1 MRDTRETGDRTTSA
15 LPWWDIGFDV
25 HGDAVD
31 ERQGDRVAEAVRE
44 AGVRHLVVLAH
55 TAHHEPGLTER
66 VDARC
71 RALFAETGGTDSVGL
86 LGVRWPSMC
95 FARPEDDRKERP
107 ADTGLT
113 DTDLAGLGRV
123 FPEGEATLAR
133 LLGLLDERPPGN
145 GPLDDVGIALR
156 RLVEQPLDTPV
167 HAYGTDLG
175 ADVLPQTD
183 PAMLIDSPTQVCEG
197 FAEALDAARQE
208 TDGVEERSPER
219 FEEAQSGS
227 GAPEVSEHGTLAET
241 GTAGPRPA
249 DDPTQRLSRPES
261 LAPSERPLR
270 DPRAESVPDRVW
282 DGARQLLCQVASYAM
297 RRHAGLVGERG
308 LAPLLRSLAEDLPD
322 TRVHLVG
329 HGEGARLVAY
339 AARGLGPG
347 ERVASLCLFQA
358 ALSHFAFAEH
368 LPQLS
373 GGGALAG
380 LHRRVKGPIVCCYSH
395 HDLELGLFFPLAC
408 RRIGDGAL
416 LSGAGRTW
424 GALGYDGIQGLDG
437 SPALTLADALA
448 EGALPSSGYVGVD
461 ASELIREGGPPRGAH
476 YDVFHQDLVR
486 LVRAAGGLA

>member
-1 MRDTRETGDRTTSA
+1 MRDTRETRGKAGDGEA
-15 LPWWDIGFDV
+15 PPWWDVAFDA

-31 ERQGDRVAEAVRE
+31 ERQGDRVAGAARE
-44 AGVRHLVVLAH
+44 ADVRHLVVLAH
-55 TAHHEPGLTER
+55 TAHQEPELTER

-71 RALFAETGGTDSVGL
+71 RALFAQAEVTDGVGL
-86 LGVRWPSMC
+86 VGVRWPGMC
-95 FARPEDDRKERP
+95 FAPPEDGRAGR
-107 ADTGLT
+107 LT
-113 DTDLAGLGRV
+113 DTDVAGLRRV
-123 FPEGEATLAR
+123 FPDGGDTLTK
-133 LLGLLDERPPGN
+133 LLGLLDERPLRN
-145 GPLDDVGIALR
+145 GALDDVGIALR
-156 RLVEQPLDTPV
+156 RLVEQPLDTPL

-175 ADVLPQTD
+175 ANVLPQTD

-208 TDGVEERSPER
+208 VERVENRSPER
-219 FEEAQSGS
+219 FEEAHTGS
-227 GAPEVSEHGTLAET
+227 GAPEVSEHGTLTES

-249 DDPTQRLSRPES
+249 DDPTERLSRPES

-270 DPRAESVPDRVW
+270 DPHAERMPGRVW
-282 DGARQLLCQVASYAM
+282 DGAHQLLCEVTSYAM
-297 RRHAGLVGERG
+297 RRHAGLIGERA
-308 LAPLLRSLAEDLPD
+308 LAPLLRTLGESLPD
-322 TRVHLVG
+322 TRIHLVG
-329 HGEGARLVAY
+329 HGAGARLVAY
-339 AARGLGPG
+339 AVRGLGPD

-380 LHRRVKGPIVCCYSH
+380 LHRRVTGPVVCCYSH

-424 GALGYDGIQGLDG
+424 GALSYDGIQGIDG
-437 SPALTLADALA
+437 SPALTLADALT

-461 ASELIREGGPPRGAH
+461 ASERIRAGGPPRGAH
-476 YDVFHQDLVR
+476 DDVFHQDLVR
-486 LVRAAGGLA
+486 LVGAAAGLA